1 MGGLGTTFTASP
13 SSGLQPLIVAA
24 LTWLLAG
31 HRPRALD
38 RGVGF
43 VAALGIELIVIRPG
57 ADVDRI
63 GVLAA
68 VGANVS
74 FSVGV
79 VRTKRFAAPP
89 IGSRRRATADER
101 SDPPALS
108 MRNVAGFACL
118 SLATPITGAA
128 FGWAILDQSLSPL
141 QLTGFVMTIAAI
153 APRCFLPPAGARP
166 ADERP
171 RPVPER
177 RPPDETTVL

>member
-68 VGANVS
+68 VGANVP

-118 SLATPITGAA
+118 SLAAA
-128 FGWAILDQSLSPL
+128 LAFVLWFNGIRRLRVAAPPCWDWPPPSPEPRSDGPSSTSHCRHCSSLDSS
-141 QLTGFVMTIAAI
+141 
-153 APRCFLPPAGARP
+153 
-166 ADERP
+166 
-171 RPVPER
+171 
-177 RPPDETTVL
+177 